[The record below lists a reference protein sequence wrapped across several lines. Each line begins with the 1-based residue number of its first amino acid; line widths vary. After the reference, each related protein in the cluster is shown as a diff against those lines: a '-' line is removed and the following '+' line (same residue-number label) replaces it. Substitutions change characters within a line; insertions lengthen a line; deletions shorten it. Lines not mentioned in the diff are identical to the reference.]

1 MSYPVD
7 LQSLNQKLQ
16 QNTPGNYR
24 LDWAVSKQSHIRF
37 KTTTTK
43 DTAIILNQIWAKA
56 IAKTTGSKYY
66 TQDKYIRLNSDF
78 LDDTVTFTIYP
89 NATIMLQGKSSHK
102 WADRYIEKIYRLV
115 QCEIEDIKHEL
126 NNENSSLLEESATE
140 VKGICAIC
148 DEENNDEMIHCD
160 IKSCNAWIHNKCDG
174 LSENEARE
182 IKPYYCS
189 QCRSTYNL
197 KTTTRSRDK
206 NSVQVS
212 SKLYTS
218 FGISN
223 ILDEI
228 SEEKTA
234 LDDDSALQYL
244 KTVHQSLL
252 NMNDAEED
260 EELEDSA
267 IEELKDISKTVADR
281 FKLVIEETEKN
292 LSLNN
297 TNSEQSRPNQQI
309 STPDCSNKTNAT
321 TKSNEVDCST
331 KTSEA
336 TKSNDDVDC
345 KGYLSIEKKLQK
357 SQNHNKSLNDR
368 LQAVTKRL
376 ISTEGGLAK
385 ANREIDRLKTLLQEK
400 DEKEAAKSNDLTA
413 KNIEIEEYEK
423 KQCNLKKTIDS
434 MTQSLL
440 NKDREID
447 KLYQQH
453 GKEKEKSNEKS
464 KEIEKLKDKLNQP
477 NPNNHSKTALHNIEG
492 YCEFRHVEE
501 VSQITLKYL
510 KIKQENEALSQQI
523 HFDNFSKE
531 NLNSLLEKANHKIQK
546 LQTNEKALIKRNND
560 LIRKIDTMNKEAYT
574 ENLSDENR
582 DWSTIDVTQEDL
594 NSEDKEISNYRDA
607 LVSTPK
613 PKRKNSDSSHS
624 SDSTNATDCAKRM
637 NKNNKSTTGKITDM
651 LQSLTSHLQKYFEE
665 KSHVVP
671 NVENWNIK
679 NHDPHNL
686 RQRPVC
692 KFFTGKGCNS
702 ARCVYYHPPVTSSE
716 IHHQSPR
723 ATPTARN
730 IQNKKDEICW
740 FYQRNLCRYDDNQC
754 RYQHPHNY

>member
-24 LDWAVSKQSHIRF
+24 LDWAVSHQSHIRF

-66 TQDKYIRLNSDF
+66 TKDKYIRLNSDF

-297 TNSEQSRPNQQI
+297 TNNEQSRPNQQI
-309 STPDCSNKTNAT
+309 STPDCSNKTNET
-321 TKSNEVDCST
+321 TKSNEVDWST

-336 TKSNDDVDC
+336 KKSNDVDC

-400 DEKEAAKSNDLTA
+400 DEKETAKSNDLTA
-413 KNIEIEEYEK
+413 KNIDIEEYEK
-423 KQCNLKKTIDS
+423 N
-434 MTQSLL
+434 
-440 NKDREID
+440 
-447 KLYQQH
+447 
-453 GKEKEKSNEKS
+453 
-464 KEIEKLKDKLNQP
+464 
-477 NPNNHSKTALHNIEG
+477 
-492 YCEFRHVEE
+492 
-501 VSQITLKYL
+501 
-510 KIKQENEALSQQI
+510 
-523 HFDNFSKE
+523 
-531 NLNSLLEKANHKIQK
+531 
-546 LQTNEKALIKRNND
+546 
-560 LIRKIDTMNKEAYT
+560 
-574 ENLSDENR
+574 
-582 DWSTIDVTQEDL
+582 
-594 NSEDKEISNYRDA
+594 
-607 LVSTPK
+607 
-613 PKRKNSDSSHS
+613 
-624 SDSTNATDCAKRM
+624 NAT
-637 NKNNKSTTGKITDM
+637 
-651 LQSLTSHLQKYFEE
+651 
-665 KSHVVP
+665 
-671 NVENWNIK
+671 
-679 NHDPHNL
+679 
-686 RQRPVC
+686 
-692 KFFTGKGCNS
+692 
-702 ARCVYYHPPVTSSE
+702 
-716 IHHQSPR
+716 
-723 ATPTARN
+723 
-730 IQNKKDEICW
+730 
-740 FYQRNLCRYDDNQC
+740 
-754 RYQHPHNY
+754 